1 MTGVARC
8 AGRAPRVESCA
19 QHVLAPGRASRHR
32 IAGRCFGALVMA
44 VGALVAAAP
53 ATAQITGPVQLD
65 AGLISGGPTSSS
77 GIRVFRGIPFAA
89 PPVGDLRWRPPQP
102 VTAWDGVRA
111 ADEFGNVCVQPPG
124 MGRLNIAVLEDS
136 PPLDEDCLY
145 LSVWTGAESPEERRP
160 VMVYAFGGAFTE
172 GAGSVA
178 LYDGTRFAEKGPV
191 VVTLNYRV
199 GPFGFFVHPDLAAES
214 QHSAA
219 GNYGLMDVLAVLR
232 WVQANIAAFGG
243 DPDNVT
249 LFGQSAGAMIV
260 AVLAASGEAE
270 GLFHRGI
277 AQSAGWMGV
286 TMTPMRTRDQMAELG
301 LRAAEELGAASIA
314 ELRALP
320 AEEITSLRSAGVI
333 VDGWIIP
340 EDLSVVFA
348 EGRQNEVDVMV
359 GSTRDEGSFFGA
371 GPSAEEWQNQIRS
384 RWGDLADRV
393 FELYPP
399 DQVPDSFVNLFSD
412 EMAWQLRLL
421 GERQADKGRTAY
433 AFHFAHTPPVDPG
446 VPSRGAA
453 HAADLPYVF
462 NNLGQLPLY
471 PDNASPEL
479 AAASPTDQALAELMS
494 SYWVN
499 FASHGDP
506 NGDGLPEWPAFRSL
520 LDSPAMVL
528 SENAAPETEIP
539 TEEFALFNALYER
552 QMEAL
557 AGE

>member
-1 MTGVARC
+1 MGEAIS
-8 AGRAPRVESCA
+8 AGSAWFA
-19 QHVLAPGRASRHR
+19 AIALLA
-32 IAGRCFGALVMA
+32 A
-44 VGALVAAAP
+44 VPP
-53 ATAQITGPVQLD
+53 ATAQIADPVQLD
-65 AGLISGGPTSSS
+65 SGRISGGSTSHG

-89 PPVGDLRWRPPQP
+89 PPTGDLRWRPPQP
-102 VTAWDGVRA
+102 VTSWEGVRA

-145 LSVWTGAESPEERRP
+145 LNVWTGAESPEERRP

-178 LYDGTRFAEKGPV
+178 LYDGTRLAEKGPV

-214 QHSAA
+214 EHGAA

-260 AVLAASGEAE
+260 AVLVASGEAE

-277 AQSAGWMGV
+277 VQSAGWMGL
-286 TMTPMRTRDQMAELG
+286 TMTPMRTRDRMAELG
-301 LRAAEELGAASIA
+301 LEAAGELGARSIS

-320 AEEITSLRSAGVI
+320 AEEITALRGAGVI

-340 EDLSVVFA
+340 EDLSIVFA
-348 EGRQNEVDVMV
+348 EGRQNDVGVMV
-359 GSTRDEGSFFGA
+359 GSTRDEGSFFGD
-371 GPSAEEWQNQIRS
+371 GPSAEDWENQVRG

-393 FELYPP
+393 LALYPP
-399 DQVPDSFVNLFSD
+399 DRPADSSVTLFGD

-421 GERQADKGRTAY
+421 GERQVDKGHAAY
-433 AFHFAHTPPVDPG
+433 AFYFAHTPPVDPG

-479 AAASPTDQALAELMS
+479 AAASPTDRALADLMS

-499 FASHGDP
+499 FAGTGDP
-506 NGDGLPEWPAFRSL
+506 NGDGLPEWPAFHSV

-528 SENAAPETEIP
+528 GEDAAPETELP
-539 TEEFALFNALYER
+539 SEKFTLFNALYER
-552 QMEAL
+552 QMEAMT
-557 AGE
+557 GD